1 MANAGEEV
9 ISNKQVIFR
18 DYVSGFPKESDLFIS
33 SSTTKLKLPEGSNGV
48 LVKNLYLSCDPYL
61 RIRMRKIDDPNN
73 LFQSF
78 IPGSPL
84 RGYGVAKILESG
96 HPDFKEG
103 DLVWG
108 TTGWEEY
115 SLITDPQQL
124 FKINHTDVPLSY
136 YTGILGMP
144 GMTAYAGF
152 YEVCSPKKGEYVFIS
167 AASGAVG
174 QLVGQFAKLT
184 GCYVVGSAG
193 SKEKVDL
200 LKNRFG
206 FDEAFNYKEEHDLNA
221 ALKRYFPQGI
231 DIYFE
236 NVGGKMLDAVILN
249 MRVHGRIAVCG
260 MVSQYNLQEPEGV
273 HNLMHIVYKRVRI
286 EGFAVFD
293 YYHLYSKFL
302 DLVLPQIKK
311 GKITYV
317 EDIAQGLESAP
328 AALVGLFSGQ
338 NVGKQV
344 VAIAPE

>member
-1 MANAGEEV
+1 
-9 ISNKQVIFR
+9 
-18 DYVSGFPKESDLFIS
+18 
-33 SSTTKLKLPEGSNGV
+33 
-48 LVKNLYLSCDPYL
+48 
-61 RIRMRKIDDPNN
+61 MRKIDDPDN

-78 IPGSPL
+78 IPGS
-84 RGYGVAKILESG
+84 
-96 HPDFKEG
+96 
-103 DLVWG
+103 
-108 TTGWEEY
+108 
-115 SLITDPQQL
+115 
-124 FKINHTDVPLSY
+124 
-136 YTGILGMP
+136 
-144 GMTAYAGF
+144 
-152 YEVCSPKKGEYVFIS
+152 
-167 AASGAVG
+167 
-174 QLVGQFAKLT
+174 
-184 GCYVVGSAG
+184 
-193 SKEKVDL
+193 VDL

-302 DLVLPQIKK
+302 DLVLPQIRK